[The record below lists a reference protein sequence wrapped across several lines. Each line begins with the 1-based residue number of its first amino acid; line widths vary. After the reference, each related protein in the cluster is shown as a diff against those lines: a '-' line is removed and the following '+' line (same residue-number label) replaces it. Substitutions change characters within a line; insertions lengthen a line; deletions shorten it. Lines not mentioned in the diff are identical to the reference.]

1 MLHSFPLYPAVTENK
16 INNNMHRQLRP
27 STGVSQTKPSSAR
40 LRLMATTDLHMN
52 LCSYD
57 YHADSPG
64 QTTGLTRTATLIRK
78 ARAEAAARG
87 ALCLL
92 FDNGDGLQGTPMGDL
107 AADVPDQNHPLAD
120 AFAALDYDA
129 IGLGNHD
136 FNFGLDTV
144 AAFLQQAPCPV
155 ISSNLVDLAESL
167 PPELLKQAILDRTVQ
182 CDDGTERAIRI
193 GVLSVLP
200 PQTVNWDA
208 DSLAGKV
215 VIDDIV
221 TTARNRIDE
230 LRDAGCDIVVALA
243 HTGIGASEPQPNME
257 NALLPLARLSGL
269 DALIAGHTH
278 LPFASSGAGPDVPA
292 PTVLPGASGSHL
304 GLIDLDLHYHD
315 GKGWQVSHSD
325 ASLRPI
331 AERNDEGQ
339 ITLVASED
347 PELVRL
353 LEPAHQAT
361 RARMREEIG
370 TTAQPLHSYF
380 SFFAPD
386 RALAVVAA
394 AQEQALRLALQHP
407 IAADLPLL
415 SAVAPG
421 KFGGRSGPNHYTD
434 IAAGPIRMRNV
445 ADLNVFPNTLKAV
458 VVSGSDLRDWL
469 DMSACLFNRIEP
481 GSQNQ
486 PLLNEHR
493 AGHNFDVIHGI
504 TYQIDLS
511 EPPRFASDGSLINP
525 DNSRIRDIR
534 WNDQPVAPGQKFV
547 VATNSYRVSG
557 GGNFPLFERI
567 KPVYLPDL
575 RISDVLRA
583 YFTTPATLLVPAH
596 PAPWHFTPM
605 PGIRI
610 TAETSPAA
618 EKYLHELKSIDAQ
631 KTGRSQQGFLRLSLS
646 LGGQSR
652 G

>member
-1 MLHSFPLYPAVTENK
+1 LLHSFPLYPAVTENK

-27 STGVSQTKPSSAR
+27 STGVSHSEPCSAR

-57 YHADSPG
+57 YHADSLG

-78 ARAEAAARG
+78 ARAEAEARG

-107 AADVPDQNHPLAD
+107 AADTPDQNHPLAD
-120 AFAALDYDA
+120 AFAVLGYDA

-144 AAFLQQAPCPV
+144 AVFLRQAPCPV
-155 ISSNLVDLAESL
+155 ISSNLVNLADSL
-167 PPELLKQAILDRTVQ
+167 PRNLLKQAILDRTIQ
-182 CDDGTERAIRI
+182 CEDGTERAIRI

-208 DSLAGKV
+208 DALAGKV
-215 VIDDIV
+215 EIDDIV
-221 TTARNRIDE
+221 TTARSRIGH
-230 LRDAGCDIVVALA
+230 LRDEGCDIVVALA
-243 HTGIGASEPQPNME
+243 HTGIGASERQPNME
-257 NALLPLARLSGL
+257 NALLPLSRLPGL
-269 DALIAGHTH
+269 DALVAGHTH
-278 LPFASSGAGPDVPA
+278 LPFASAGAGPEVPA

-304 GLIDLDLHYHD
+304 GVIDLDLQYQND
-315 GKGWQVSHSD
+315 KGWYVVRSD
-325 ASLRPI
+325 AALRPI

-339 ITLVASED
+339 VTLVAAED

-353 LEPAHQAT
+353 LDPAHQAT

-370 TTAQPLHSYF
+370 TTAQPLHSFF

-386 RALAVVAA
+386 RALAVVAT
-394 AQEQALRLALQHP
+394 AQEQALRKALQHP
-407 IAADLPLL
+407 IANDLPLL

-481 GSQNQ
+481 GSQDQ

-511 EPPRFASDGSLINP
+511 VPARFASDGSLINP
-525 DNSRIRDIR
+525 DNSRIRNIR
-534 WNDQPVAPGQKFV
+534 WNGQPVGSGQQFV

-557 GGNFPLFERI
+557 GGNFPIFERL
-567 KPVYLPDL
+567 KPVYLPEL
-575 RISDVLRA
+575 RISDVLRT
-583 YFTTPATLLVPAH
+583 YFTTPATQSVPAYS
-596 PAPWHFTPM
+596 APWRFKPM
-605 PGIRI
+605 ADTRI
-610 TAETSPAA
+610 TVETGPAA
-618 EKYLHELKSIDAQ
+618 AKYLHELKELVVQEA
-631 KTGRSQQGFLRLSLS
+631 GRSHQGFLRLSLD
-646 LGGQSR
+646 LAG
-652 G
+652 